1 MLTLSLNRPNPV
13 RRCNLFG
20 HSQLSTVEMHETD
33 EKLMLAVR
41 KGDTD
46 KLGLLFDRHHRGLFD
61 FFAKMTGNRTAA
73 EDLVQDVFF
82 RILKY
87 RGTFRD
93 ESRFKAWMFHIARNA
108 RADYY
113 RKHGAGTA
121 HVEDV
126 VELMESRFSPPGED
140 LEHEQQALLL
150 ECALLKLAPD
160 KREVLMLSRYQD
172 MKYEQIAELLGCEVS
187 TIKVRVFRA
196 IKELRDIYFRLS
208 NGKTPCNAKKSAN
221 NLRIM

>member
-1 MLTLSLNRPNPV
+1 
-13 RRCNLFG
+13 
-20 HSQLSTVEMHETD
+20 MHETD
-33 EKLMLAVR
+33 EELMLAVR
-41 KGDTD
+41 DGDVSR
-46 KLGLLFDRHHRGLFD
+46 LAVLFDRHHRLLFD
-61 FFAKMTGNRTAA
+61 FFAKLTGSRTVA

-108 RADYY
+108 RIDYY
-113 RKHGAGTA
+113 RKHHNDTLR
-121 HVEDV
+121 VQDSDEQ
-126 VELMESRFSPPGED
+126 LQTRFGMPGD
-140 LEHEQQALLL
+140 GLEQEQQIFLL

-160 KREVLMLSRYQD
+160 KREVLILSRYQE
-172 MKYEQIAELLGCEVS
+172 MKYEDIADLLSCEVS

-196 IKELRDIYFRLS
+196 IKELRDVFFKLS
-208 NGKTPCNAKKSAN
+208 NEKPPCNVKRSAN